1 MIWPVKGSL
10 SMIEVHRLPPL
21 IGPSDFQQIAALH
34 VALSSSRKTIGS
46 FSHLPRT
53 PQRAVRG
60 MRLLS
65 CIAVTSLLT
74 PVRAL
79 YSEED
84 HVKILDDED
93 FRVQVQQD
101 SGVWLVEF
109 YAPWCG
115 HCKELAPE
123 YKKAA
128 KALAGVVN
136 VAAIDCQE
144 NEGFV
149 QEFAVTGYPAIMIF
163 GEDKTK
169 PTLFDG
175 DRTAKGIVEAALTAS
190 RRVVKAR
197 LDDGTEEKKRKS
209 RSEAKKKRKASG
221 KSSVVQLTDATF
233 DGMVL
238 NSGDVWLVEFY
249 APWCGHCKALAPEWE
264 QAASNLKGSVKL
276 GALEAT
282 VNEEKTTEYGI
293 QGFPSIK
300 VFGPNAMGPADA
312 QDYTGERT
320 ASAITDFALT
330 ALETMGGGYQI
341 KELVSEDAVADICN
355 GRSSCVISVLPH
367 ITEGGKRA
375 RDGFIK
381 TLEDAVKL
389 VLGKPFKFGWM
400 QGGDQPEFENRFEL
414 TFGYPSL
421 VAINLDRK
429 RYVVQRGAFTAEA
442 ISEFLQDVMQG
453 RESTVGFDELP
464 AIKTVEP
471 WDGEDVQLDEIEED
485 DDDDDILSEILANA
499 VKKEEL

>member
-1 MIWPVKGSL
+1 MKGTR
-10 SMIEVHRLPPL
+10 VLPL
-21 IGPSDFQQIAALH
+21 LVGLTGL
-34 VALSSSRKTIGS
+34 VALVG
-46 FSHLPRT
+46 
-53 PQRAVRG
+53 
-60 MRLLS
+60 
-65 CIAVTSLLT
+65 
-74 PVRAL
+74 AL

-84 HVKILDDED
+84 AVKTLDAED
-93 FRVQVQQD
+93 FREQVQQD

-123 YKKAA
+123 YRRAA

-136 VAAIDCQE
+136 VAAIDCE
-144 NEGFV
+144 ANEGFV
-149 QEFAVTGYPAIMIF
+149 QEFEVEGFPTILIF
-163 GEDKTK
+163 GKDKTK
-169 PTLFDG
+169 PTMFDG
-175 DRTAKGIVEAALTAS
+175 ERTAKGIVDAALTAS

-197 LDDGTEEKKRKS
+197 LDDGTEKKKAKKRKP
-209 RSEAKKKRKASG
+209 RPEPKKKPVNG

-233 DGMVL
+233 DDMVL

-264 QAASNLKGSVKL
+264 QAATDLKGSVKL

-282 VNEEKTTEYGI
+282 VNEVKTTEYRVDGL
-293 QGFPSIK
+293 PSIR

-312 QDYTGERT
+312 EEYTGERT
-320 ASAITDFALT
+320 AAAITDFALA
-330 ALETMGGGYQI
+330 ALETLGGGLRI
-341 KELVSEDAVADICN
+341 KELVSDDAVADVCY

-375 RDGFIK
+375 RDGYLE
-381 TLEDAVKL
+381 TLEEAAKL
-389 VLGKPFKFGWM
+389 VRGKPFKFGWM

-442 ISEFLQDVMQG
+442 ISAFLQDVMQG

-464 AIKTVEP
+464 PIKTVEP
-471 WDGEDVQLDEIEED
+471 WDGKDVELDEIDE

-499 VKKEEL
+499 VGKEEL